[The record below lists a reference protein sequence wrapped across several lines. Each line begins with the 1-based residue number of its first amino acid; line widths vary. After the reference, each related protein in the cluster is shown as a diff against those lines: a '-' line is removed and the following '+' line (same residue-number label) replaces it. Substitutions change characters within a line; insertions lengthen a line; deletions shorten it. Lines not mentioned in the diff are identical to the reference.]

1 LASQIFLQG
10 GWRMAN
16 DIIEFS
22 CSHNNVFLLF
32 GVFIKD
38 QSSAIYKTI
47 HNYDAALPVFHILY
61 KFLLL

>member
-16 DIIEFS
+16 DIIEFFG
-22 CSHNNVFLLF
+22 SHNNVFLLF
-32 GVFIKD
+32 GMFAED
-38 QSSAIYKTI
+38 QSSAIHKTI
-47 HNYDAALPVFHILY
+47 HHHHAALPVFHILY